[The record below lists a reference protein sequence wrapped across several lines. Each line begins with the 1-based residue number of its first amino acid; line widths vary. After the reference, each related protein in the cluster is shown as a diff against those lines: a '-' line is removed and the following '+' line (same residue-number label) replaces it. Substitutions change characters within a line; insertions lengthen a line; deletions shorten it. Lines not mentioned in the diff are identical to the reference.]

1 LAKAKLSQI
10 PFVIVP
16 SVTKMLRSNITK
28 QASGK
33 TNILAHFEVVGVI
46 KMICPTTDLIKLHK
60 CFDLKSFTSGTR
72 ASPQQIPFTVD
83 GIPFSV
89 STVLVPEW
97 IEAPQS
103 LFHPIE
109 NSVYRVPVEETSK
122 LQDIAS
128 LLLADASMS
137 IASMFDVVPS
147 AAGQHI
153 DMNHSQLVVI
163 WKNGPVG
170 LSFETEEA
178 LRFCKARSYNYLPG
192 IIGPQFQLHASS
204 KNNAP
209 APTKQTSPDRVKH
222 PPKIQSSSFHGHATS
237 SKSSPPRG
245 KSYASVTK
253 QQAIPVIS
261 SPQPTNPP
269 IRTENFVAKP
279 SLLANPPPPPP
290 SQQPINFEDRLHLL
304 EIQFEQRLHAHQT
317 NFQSNIEKFIATQV
331 NQRLEVL
338 KAEILSQMET
348 MITTTLATTMDRIFV
363 QISEITG
370 SQYFQLQQQIQ
381 NHLNTTSSQ
390 LHPSILQQSLQSNL
404 SNHMAQSHLPNS
416 FNSSTAQAGALS
428 STHDE

>member
-1 LAKAKLSQI
+1 
-10 PFVIVP
+10 
-16 SVTKMLRSNITK
+16 
-28 QASGK
+28 
-33 TNILAHFEVVGVI
+33 
-46 KMICPTTDLIKLHK
+46 
-60 CFDLKSFTSGTR
+60 
-72 ASPQQIPFTVD
+72 
-83 GIPFSV
+83 
-89 STVLVPEW
+89 
-97 IEAPQS
+97 
-103 LFHPIE
+103 
-109 NSVYRVPVEETSK
+109 
-122 LQDIAS
+122 
-128 LLLADASMS
+128 
-137 IASMFDVVPS
+137 MFDVVPS
-147 AAGQHI
+147 AAGQHV

-253 QQAIPVIS
+253 QQTIPVIS
-261 SPQPTNPP
+261 SPQPTIPP
-269 IRTENFVAKP
+269 IRTDTFVANP
-279 SLLANPPPPPP
+279 SLVANPPPPPP
-290 SQQPINFEDRLHLL
+290 PPSHQSINFEDRLHLL
-304 EIQFEQRLHAHQT
+304 ETQFEQRLHAHQT
-317 NFQSNIEKFIATQV
+317 NVQSTIETFLATQV
-331 NQRLEVL
+331 TQRLEVL

-348 MITTTLATTMDRIFV
+348 TITTTLATSMDRIFAK
-363 QISEITG
+363 ISEISG
-370 SQYFQLQQQIQ
+370 SQYFQLQQHIQ
-381 NHLNTTSSQ
+381 HHLNTTLSQ
-390 LHPSILQQSLQSNL
+390 LHPSNLQQALQSQL